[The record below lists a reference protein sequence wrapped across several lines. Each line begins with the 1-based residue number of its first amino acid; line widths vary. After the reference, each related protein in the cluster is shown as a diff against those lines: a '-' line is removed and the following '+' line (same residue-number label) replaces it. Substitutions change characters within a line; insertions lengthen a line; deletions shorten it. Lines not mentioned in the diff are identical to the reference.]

1 MVVGLGV
8 AVGVTVARTCV
19 GGARIGG
26 VIVTKTI
33 GVGVAG
39 LGHRAGPP
47 TNKAKATRMTM
58 RAAMASSSTGQ
69 LRVDSR
75 AVNCPHHEWEAGLA
89 AESEGICWAGKGS

>member
-1 MVVGLGV
+1 MAVVPGV
-8 AVGVTVARTCV
+8 AVGVKAAIACV
-19 GGARIGG
+19 GGAKIGG

-47 TNKAKATRMTM
+47 TNKAKATRMMM

-69 LRVDSR
+69 PRADSR
-75 AVNCPHHEWEAGLA
+75 AVNCSHHEWEVGL
-89 AESEGICWAGKGS
+89 AESEGIDWAGKGS